1 MQVQYVTNENG
12 KQVGVL
18 LDITTYQHLIASAP
32 SDPELLTDLN
42 REELEALAE
51 SKIALETQTQLDD
64 LLQKQ
69 EKQTLSDA
77 ENSQLENILAQI
89 DQLTILKTR
98 AKYTLNIAK
107 SQ

>member
-1 MQVQYVTNENG
+1 MQVQYVTNEKG

-18 LDITTYQHLIASAP
+18 LDMTTYHQLLAAAP

-42 REELEALAE
+42 QEELKALAE
-51 SKIALETQTQLDD
+51 SKLALETQAQLDE

-69 EKQTLSDA
+69 EEQTLSDA

-98 AKYTLNIAK
+98 AKYTLNTAK

>member
-1 MQVQYVTNENG
+1 MQVQYVTNEKG

-18 LDITTYQHLIASAP
+18 LDMTTYQQLLAAVP

-42 REELEALAE
+42 QEELKALAE
-51 SKIALETQTQLDD
+51 SKLALETQTQLND

-69 EKQTLSDA
+69 EEQTLSDV

-98 AKYTLNIAK
+98 AKYTLNTAK